1 MILKTRLDSFGMI
14 KGILKD
20 RRDVPTT
27 NKESSRK
34 KNQKESLEAG
44 DSFMTLQDIGKRM
57 FDFHKEK

>member
-34 KNQKESLEAG
+34 E
-44 DSFMTLQDIGKRM
+44 TRKRA
-57 FDFHKEK
+57 